1 MKKMQLVIMTVLV
14 IVVSFILT
22 TLVSVYSLRTVI
34 RGNNEE
40 LSKAL
45 AAKVYESI
53 NTRMTEPVAVSQ
65 AMSANYYLLKELKEG
80 DFPVEETENG
90 LVSYLSMLSA
100 TRNYSSAF
108 VVSERNHRYYTQD
121 GFNKVIDPALDPHDV
136 WYSTFISS
144 GKMRLRA

>member
-80 DFPVEETENG
+80 DFPVEEDVDLISLLVG
-90 LVSYLSMLSA
+90 LAEKNL
-100 TRNYSSAF
+100 
-108 VVSERNHRYYTQD
+108 
-121 GFNKVIDPALDPHDV
+121 PA
-136 WYSTFISS
+136 
-144 GKMRLRA
+144 